1 MGTDGY
7 SVKERKDQI
16 TSEDKMWNLQY
27 FRNIDGH
34 HASLNYAHYTFRKVE
49 GMNRHVGY
57 SRAALSGNY
66 KNVSSLVFPSFI
78 CSKQRDVT
86 IHFQSQIVRKY
97 QCSTTHE
104 ASDPKKPRQ
113 RRLPAR
119 KRLPSDTAPSW
130 EAPAKA
136 RRTSPHTCTRKPPGE
151 T

>member
-1 MGTDGY
+1 MGIDNY
-7 SVKERKDQI
+7 LVKEKKEH
-16 TSEDKMWNLQY
+16 TLHKDKMWNLQY

-86 IHFQSQIVRKY
+86 IHFQSQIV
-97 QCSTTHE
+97 
-104 ASDPKKPRQ
+104 
-113 RRLPAR
+113 
-119 KRLPSDTAPSW
+119 
-130 EAPAKA
+130 
-136 RRTSPHTCTRKPPGE
+136 
-151 T
+151 

>member
-1 MGTDGY
+1 M
-7 SVKERKDQI
+7 VKERKEH
-16 TSEDKMWNLQY
+16 TLHKDKMWNLQY

-86 IHFQSQIVRKY
+86 IHFQSQIV
-97 QCSTTHE
+97 
-104 ASDPKKPRQ
+104 
-113 RRLPAR
+113 
-119 KRLPSDTAPSW
+119 
-130 EAPAKA
+130 
-136 RRTSPHTCTRKPPGE
+136 
-151 T
+151 